1 MTDIGM
7 YRSENQDYFKTAKA
21 PDGMLL
27 AVVCDGMG
35 GAAGGSTAS
44 RMAGD
49 EFCKCAAAI
58 LQEKFRRKEE
68 LSDGDIRW
76 ILSTAAYRA
85 NLKVYTA
92 ASSDRELFGM
102 GTTLTGALIREDW
115 FWVVNVGDS
124 RAYQFRRNRGKL
136 ITHDHSYVQMLV
148 DQGRITEEEAQSH
161 PQKNII
167 TRAIGTKPTVE
178 SDIFSGPLEPGD
190 SMLLATDGLTN
201 LLSIEELIEVISE
214 QKMLRHTVNELVG
227 GANAKGGDDN
237 ITAVLIQTKGNALYG
252 KRKS

>member
-76 ILSTAAYRA
+76 ILSTAAA
-85 NLKVYTA
+85 
-92 ASSDRELFGM
+92 SDRELFGM

>member
-1 MTDIGM
+1 
-7 YRSENQDYFKTAKA
+7 
-21 PDGMLL
+21 
-27 AVVCDGMG
+27 
-35 GAAGGSTAS
+35 
-44 RMAGD
+44 
-49 EFCKCAAAI
+49 
-58 LQEKFRRKEE
+58 
-68 LSDGDIRW
+68 
-76 ILSTAAYRA
+76 
-85 NLKVYTA
+85 
-92 ASSDRELFGM
+92 
-102 GTTLTGALIREDW
+102 
-115 FWVVNVGDS
+115 
-124 RAYQFRRNRGKL
+124 
-136 ITHDHSYVQMLV
+136 MLV

-190 SMLLATDGLTN
+190 CMLLATDGLTN

>member
-167 TRAIGTKPTVE
+167 TRAIGTHDSVE
-178 SDIFSGPLEPGD
+178 GEFFVLESANVGR
-190 SMLLATDGLTN
+190 SIMLCSDGLTN
-201 LLSIEELIEVISE
+201 FVKESHIHEILISDGSDEEKI
-214 QKMLRHTVNELVG
+214 QKLVDAANSG
-227 GANAKGGDDN
+227 GGGDN
-237 ITAVLIQTKGNALYG
+237 ITVVVTSFN
-252 KRKS
+252 